1 MLIVISSSKILD
13 FKPQNF
19 LIRYTQPHF
28 VQYSEILMDALRK
41 LKPKQIAELL
51 NINPSLAMLNFERY
65 AKWNLP
71 FTPENAKQAI
81 LAFKGEVYHGLKAW
95 TFREED
101 FLYAQDHLR
110 MISGL
115 YGLLRPLD
123 LMQPY
128 RLEMGIKLKTPGNNN
143 LYQFWGDSIT
153 HKINEALKPMKRPVL
168 VNLASAEYFKSV
180 NRKLL
185 NTPVITPEFLNSKN
199 GNYQAIVVYLK
210 KARGMLSRFIIKNQ
224 ISDPEDIKAFDEE
237 GYLFNPRLSKSDH
250 WVFTRG

>member
-13 FKPQNF
+13 FKPQNI
-19 LIRYTQPHF
+19 LTHYTQPYFTGH
-28 VQYSEILMDALRK
+28 SEEIMDALRK
-41 LKPKQIAELL
+41 LKPKQIADLL
-51 NINPSLAMLNFERY
+51 SINPSLAMLNFDRY
-65 AKWNLP
+65 AKWRLP

-95 TFREED
+95 NFNDND

-110 MISGL
+110 IISGL
-115 YGLLRPLD
+115 YGLLRPFD

-128 RLEMGIKLKTPGNNN
+128 RLEMGIKLKAAGAAN

-153 HKINEALKPMKRPVL
+153 QKLNEALKPMERPVL
-168 VNLASAEYFKSV
+168 INLASAEYFKSV
-180 NRKLL
+180 NKKLL
-185 NTPVITPEFLNSKN
+185 AAPIITPEFLDFKN

-224 ISDPEDIKAFDEE
+224 LTNPEDIKGFDEE
-237 GYLFNPRLSKSDH
+237 GYLFNPRLSKGDN